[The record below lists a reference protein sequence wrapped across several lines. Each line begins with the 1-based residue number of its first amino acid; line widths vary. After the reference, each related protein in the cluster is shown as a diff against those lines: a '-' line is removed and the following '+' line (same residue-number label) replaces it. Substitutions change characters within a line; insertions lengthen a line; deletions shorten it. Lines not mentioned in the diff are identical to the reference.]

1 MSRHAPALCLLCLAL
16 VTPAFA
22 DDATLG
28 ADAFEALS
36 ADRTLHFTQDG
47 LPFGSERY
55 FPGRRSLWRTP
66 DGACET
72 GRWTPRG
79 DAICFVY
86 EMTPEPQCW
95 RFTRSGGRIRATY
108 LEDGVPDPG
117 SVLLDR
123 IDDAPLDCPGP
134 RVGS

>member
-1 MSRHAPALCLLCLAL
+1 MFGKTLALGLLLASHAPAQ
-16 VTPAFA
+16 
-22 DDATLG
+22 DATLD

-36 ADRTLHFTQDG
+36 EGRTLHFTLDG
-47 LPFGSERY
+47 LPFGSEQF

-66 DGACET
+66 DGRCET
-72 GRWTPRG
+72 GVWAPRG

-86 EMTPEPQCW
+86 ETTPEAQCW
-95 RFTRSGGRIRATY
+95 RFTRSGGEIRADFM
-108 LEDGVPDPG
+108 EGGEPDGE

-123 IDDAPLDCPGP
+123 VDDARLDCPGP